1 LGPCVR
7 TLVACLLPI
16 PLHRPA
22 GDRRE
27 PADSYPVGGLGFGLG
42 FGLTTF
48 TLLFA
53 VALTVAPEEFDAL
66 ADAVIR
72 CSPG

>member
-1 LGPCVR
+1 M
-7 TLVACLLPI
+7 
-16 PLHRPA
+16 
-22 GDRRE
+22 
-27 PADSYPVGGLGFGLG
+27 GFGLG

-53 VALTVAPEEFDAL
+53 AALAVALEEFDAL
-66 ADAVIR
+66 ADPVIR

>member
-1 LGPCVR
+1 
-7 TLVACLLPI
+7 
-16 PLHRPA
+16 
-22 GDRRE
+22 
-27 PADSYPVGGLGFGLG
+27 LGFGLG